1 MYTDALTNLNDIIWP
16 ATFGSLPRNPR
27 PAENKSF
34 FTMAS
39 EYVTDIIWSAIREV
53 TPWNAFNEP
62 PAISEDAAGTESGC
76 SALDEGLHLSKSYKE
91 IFIETYVRSDLLLRC
106 RL

>member
-34 FTMAS
+34 FVMAS
-39 EYVTDIIWSAIREV
+39 EYVTDVIWSAIREV
-53 TPWNAFNEP
+53 TPWNAFDEP
-62 PAISEDAAGTESGC
+62 PATPEDAADTKSVG
-76 SALDEGLHLSKSYKE
+76 SALDEGLHLSNSYRE
-91 IFIETYVRSDLLLRC
+91 IFAEAYVRSDLLLRC